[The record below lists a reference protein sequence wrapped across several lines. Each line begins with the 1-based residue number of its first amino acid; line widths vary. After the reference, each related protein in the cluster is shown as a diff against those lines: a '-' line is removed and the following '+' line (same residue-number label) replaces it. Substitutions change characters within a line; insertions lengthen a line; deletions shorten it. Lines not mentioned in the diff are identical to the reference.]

1 MMFTDFKDILD
12 INDISK
18 EKLGMYIK
26 KTLYLFLLVQLVIF
40 TQINCSSNVPRMTL
54 IIFNDSYFEPTN
66 HLNLKIYSSRIELPH
81 KYIEIGTMKY
91 EGQINLDE
99 LKKRSASRGADGLI
113 LDGNNYILI
122 KFIEIKEQN
131 DAHEII

>member
-1 MMFTDFKDILD
+1 
-12 INDISK
+12 
-18 EKLGMYIK
+18 
-26 KTLYLFLLVQLVIF
+26 
-40 TQINCSSNVPRMTL
+40 MTL